1 MSSKDQH
8 ISKSVKRTIL
18 LNPGPGTTSQAVKEA
33 LLVEDICPRE
43 AGFGRLMQ
51 DISTGLLNIGNGTG
65 SHEVALFVASGTGA
79 MEATLISAIGPEDR
93 VLILTNG
100 AYGYRM
106 ESICKAFRLPCETIF
121 SFGDYPDLTS
131 LELKLKTGNFTHLA
145 LIHHETSTGMMNPL
159 EPIIGICRKHG
170 VKTIVDAMST
180 FGAYPLDLQK
190 TPVDY
195 LFSSSNKCIQGM
207 AGLSFVIFSNACKE
221 ELRSNSGG
229 FYFDVYKQWEGLQK
243 NGQLRFTPP
252 VQICH
257 SFLVAIQ
264 ETLEEGVKNRWKR
277 YTENWGVLYD
287 GFTRLGFVPF
297 LKRGHESQI
306 LLALKIEG
314 VSGFHF
320 DRYHDYMFEHGVTV
334 YPGVIP
340 QTNTFRVAV
349 IGDLY
354 KPDMELVVKLTED
367 YMVSR

>member
-1 MSSKDQH
+1 MSTMNQH

-33 LLVEDICPRE
+33 LVVDDICPRE
-43 AGFGRLMQ
+43 VDFGKLMQ
-51 DISTGLLNIGNGTG
+51 DISEGLLKIGNGTG
-65 SHEVALFVASGTGA
+65 THEVALFVASGTGA
-79 MEATLISAIGPEDR
+79 MEATFISAIGPKDR

-106 ESICKAFRLPCETIF
+106 ESICKAFRLPCETLF
-121 SFGDYPDLTS
+121 SFGDYPDSTS
-131 LELKLKTGNFTHLA
+131 VEEKLKTCSFTHLA
-145 LIHHETSTGMMNPL
+145 FIHHETSTGMMNPL
-159 EPIIGICRKHG
+159 DELVMLSKKYK

-180 FGAYPLDLQK
+180 FGAYPFDFQK

-207 AGLSFVIFSNACKE
+207 AGLSFVIFSKDCKE

-257 SFLVAIQ
+257 SFQVAIQ
-264 ETLEEGVKNRWKR
+264 ETLKEGLANRWKR
-277 YTENWGVLYD
+277 YTENWEVLFA

-297 LKRGHESQI
+297 LKREWESQI
-306 LLALKIEG
+306 LLALKIES
-314 VSGFHF
+314 VAGFHF
-320 DRYHDYMFEHGVTV
+320 DAYHDYMLEHGVTV

-354 KPDMELVVKLTED
+354 KSDMELVVKLTED
-367 YMVSR
+367 YLGTR